1 MFRLISKTTQL
12 KNLDANPRQNR
23 VSFMILV
30 LGTLTVL
37 PLVNSQQA
45 SAQTSQ
51 EIERADRVA
60 VILKENCFR
69 CHGEDGADEGG
80 LSNVLNIRKLVAR
93 GLIVPGK
100 AAESDLMQRIV
111 DGDMPADGDPLSG
124 DDQSLLTEWIN
135 AGAFDFNAQANDSAS
150 EFISPLDMFVLIEN
164 DLKTLNGSAPQ
175 FTRYFSLAH
184 FANAG
189 KSAAEMEIYREGL
202 SKLVNSL
209 SWGDKIVKPQPI
221 DPGKTL
227 FRIDLRNYRWS
238 VATWEK
244 IARKNPYDVRYQT
257 DSAQFAYQI
266 AQTDQPVVRA
276 DWFVAVASVPPLY
289 NEILELPETDR
300 EIEEILDVDVDSN
313 IERGLAFR
321 AGFNNSGV
329 SQNNRMIER
338 HETKFGAY
346 WKSYD
351 FAGNAAQKNLFAHP
365 LGPKGENAFEHDG
378 GEMIF
383 NLPNG
388 MQAYYLADAKGTK
401 LDKGPV
407 TIVSDPQRPD
417 RSVIN
422 GLSCMSCHTAG
433 MIPKTDQIRASVEK
447 NPGAFDDE
455 EREQILTLY
464 PKLGVLDRLM
474 DQDKDRFL
482 RALQQAGVSSS
493 KKDPILQLARQFEQ
507 ELDLETA
514 AAEAGLTTSNFAK
527 LLTRFPKLARIF
539 APLNVPGGTVQRE
552 VFVQNFSEIAQE
564 FALKQESEVNS
575 IGMQLVTIPAGTFTM
590 GLTEGDKDAQ
600 DDEQPSHQVTISR
613 DFRMGANEVTVGQFR
628 QFVSETGYKA
638 DGGYRFDADRR
649 RFLFSED
656 NNWDRTGL
664 EQTEDHPVVNVSWN
678 DAIAFCDWLS
688 KKERATYRLPT
699 EAEWEYA
706 CRAGTTTRFAS
717 GNGDEDMFIIGNFAY
732 DKVETLLRP
741 EDEDDWDDG
750 FPLTAPTGQ
759 FQPNRFGLFDMHG
772 NVWEWCQDTYAA
784 TFSKAPVTD
793 PTGPAGDNGFRVA
806 RGGSWAH
813 PPQRARSSERAAF
826 KVGDRSL
833 LTGFRVVKEVK

>member
-1 MFRLISKTTQL
+1 MFRHTSPL
-12 KNLDANPRQNR
+12 NRQGR
-23 VSFMILV
+23 IPGGHRLPFVILTFG
-30 LGTLTVL
+30 LLTLVTAPV
-37 PLVNSQQA
+37 VH
-45 SAQTSQ
+45 AQSEQ

-60 VILKENCFR
+60 VILQDNCFR

-80 LSNVLNIRKLVAR
+80 LNNVLNIRKLVAR
-93 GLIVPGK
+93 GLIVPGD
-100 AAESDLMQRIV
+100 ATGSDLMQRIV
-111 DGDMPADGDPLSG
+111 DGDMPADDDPLSA
-124 DDQSLLTEWIN
+124 DDQALLTEWIN
-135 AGAFDFNAQANDSAS
+135 TGALDFNAQAKDSAA

-184 FANAG
+184 LANTG
-189 KSAAEMEIYREGL
+189 KSAEQMDIYREGL

-209 SWGDKIVKPQPI
+209 SWGEKIVQPQPI
-221 DPGKTL
+221 DPGQTL

-238 VATWEK
+238 TETWDK
-244 IARKNPYDVRYQT
+244 IAKRNPYDVRYQT
-257 DSAQFAYQI
+257 DSAEFAYQI
-266 AQTDQPVVRA
+266 TQTDQPVVRA

-289 NEILELPETDR
+289 NDILELPDTDR
-300 EIEEILDVDVDSN
+300 ELEAILEVDVDSN
-313 IERGLAFR
+313 IERGLALR

-338 HETKFGAY
+338 HETEFGAY

-351 FAGNAAQKNLFAHP
+351 FSGNAGRKNLFANP
-365 LGPKGENAFEHDG
+365 LGPKGDDAFEHDG

-407 TIVSDPQRPD
+407 SIVSDPQRPD

-447 NPGAFDDE
+447 NPGAFDDA
-455 EREQILTLY
+455 EREQILSLY
-464 PKLGVLDRLM
+464 PKIGVLDRLM

-482 RALQQAGVSSS
+482 TALQQAGVTSS

-514 AAEAGLTTSNFAK
+514 AAESGLTTSNFAK

-552 VFVQNFSEIAQE
+552 VFVQNFPEIAQE
-564 FALKQESEVNS
+564 FALQQEIEVNS
-575 IGMQLVTIPAGTFTM
+575 VGMQMVTIPAGSFQM
-590 GLTEGDKDAQ
+590 GIVGGDTDAQ
-600 DDEQPSHQVTISR
+600 DDEQPSRQVTITRS
-613 DFRMGANEVTVGQFR
+613 FRMGANEVTVGQFR
-628 QFVSETGYKA
+628 QFVAETGHQVQ
-638 DGGYRFDADRR
+638 GGYRFDADRR
-649 RFLFSED
+649 RFLFSEN

-664 EQTEDHPVVNVSWN
+664 DQTEDHPVVNINWN
-678 DAIAFCDWLS
+678 DAVAFCDWLS
-688 KKERATYRLPT
+688 NKERATYRLPT

-717 GNGDEDMFIIGNFAY
+717 GNGEEDMFIVGNFAH

-772 NVWEWCQDTYAA
+772 NVWEWCQDTYMK
-784 TFSKAPVTD
+784 TFTDGPATD
-793 PTGPAGDNGFRVA
+793 PTGPTGDNGFRVV

-813 PPQRARSSERAAF
+813 PPARARSSERAAF
-826 KVGDRSL
+826 KTGDRNL
-833 LTGFRVVKEVK
+833 LTGFRVVKQLD